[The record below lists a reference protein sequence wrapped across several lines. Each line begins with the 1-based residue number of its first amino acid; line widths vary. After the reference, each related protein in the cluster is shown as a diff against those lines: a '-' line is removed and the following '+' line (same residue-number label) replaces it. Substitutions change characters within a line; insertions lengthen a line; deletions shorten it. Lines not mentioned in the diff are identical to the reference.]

1 MKWKSGLLT
10 LAAVSM
16 LSAAPAWAACSPN
29 DRIDGSTADQAKR
42 KIEAAGYDQVGDLKK
57 GCDNYWHG
65 HAMKDGAPVNV
76 VLSPEGG
83 VKTETD

>member
-1 MKWKSGLLT
+1 MQQKWKLLT
-10 LAAVSM
+10 LAAVLM

-42 KIEAAGYDQVGDLKK
+42 QIEAAGYDQVGDLKK

-65 HAMKDGAPVNV
+65 RAMKDGAPVNV
-76 VLSPEGG
+76 VLSPAGD